1 MTIQNV
7 AQLKATPWTTEE
19 LESMGASVQAPA
31 ASSAARASSSSGS
44 GSGSGSGT
52 SSSSDMGQNARITT
66 DVNMGLDEIQAWEP
80 PSIASLENQ
89 QAEFGKADTLF
100 GAAEEMLSGLREKNA
115 AWLKGEVPDDVAE
128 QLREKS
134 AQSAR
139 MGGIAGS
146 QAARNLQARDLGLT
160 SMQIQESGMQ
170 REAQLSELSKGLGA
184 IREQRAQF
192 MTNLHEQSKQFGAN
206 LADQMTR
213 TQLAHRELILKQE
226 AFNAEQNMRL
236 VELITQSTLG
246 MMQLQVQAAGSDVD
260 FSGGVTTF
268 EALQSQLENLLSR
281 SNPKE

>member
-1 MTIQNV
+1 M
-7 AQLKATPWTTEE
+7 
-19 LESMGASVQAPA
+19 
-31 ASSAARASSSSGS
+31 
-44 GSGSGSGT
+44 
-52 SSSSDMGQNARITT
+52 T

-115 AWLKGEVPDDVAE
+115 AWLKGEVPGDVAE

-134 AQSAR
+134 ALSAR
-139 MGGIAGS
+139 MGGTAGS

-236 VELITQSTLG
+236 VELISQSTLG

-268 EALQSQLENLLSR
+268 ETLQSQLENLLSR
-281 SNPKE
+281 SNPKK